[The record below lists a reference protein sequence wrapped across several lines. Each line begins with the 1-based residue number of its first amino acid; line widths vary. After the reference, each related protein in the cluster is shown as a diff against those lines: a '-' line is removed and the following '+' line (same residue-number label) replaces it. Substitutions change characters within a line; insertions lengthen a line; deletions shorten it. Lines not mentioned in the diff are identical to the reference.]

1 MKEDYDGAE
10 PAPSSIAVTNLLRL
24 AALADPDAAV
34 PLRARA
40 SAAAAAFRERL
51 SEMSL
56 AMPQMC
62 CALHLLDA
70 GPISLLII
78 VCLRFWAHS
87 ASCAMQFVATSLVDI
102 GFQGCGAWK
111 EAFVSLSEE

>member
-24 AALADPDAAV
+24 AALADPDAAE

-70 GPISLLII
+70 GPISLLM
-78 VCLRFWAHS
+78 
-87 ASCAMQFVATSLVDI
+87 SCACAFGRILHSVQFSLR
-102 GFQGCGAWK
+102 QRQ
-111 EAFVSLSEE
+111 L